1 MSEQTIDTE
10 LKNRQQ
16 EFYQCLMKLLDDDV
30 KELILKNNTP
40 ENRVRLNNVI
50 RALYATKPL
59 KLSEQEVDA
68 IGIYIGD
75 LG

>member
-30 KELILKNNTP
+30 KELILKIT
-40 ENRVRLNNVI
+40 RLKTECV
-50 RALYATKPL
+50 
-59 KLSEQEVDA
+59 
-68 IGIYIGD
+68 
-75 LG
+75 